1 MRKTFA
7 LLLIILLPTL
17 MAAQANQT
25 EQNRPVVFRH
35 ATLIDMTSGQPKPD
49 MTVII
54 SGNRVGRIGKN
65 IKVPK
70 NAEIIDATGKFLIPG
85 LWDMHT
91 HSREDAFTRNFIF
104 PLDIANGVTAVRD
117 MNGDCVN
124 NCNGRPNI
132 YAINQWRKEIA
143 EGSLIGPRIYAAS
156 SPLLDG
162 DHPIWD
168 FAYVVRDAAEARQAV
183 HFFKNRGVDFL
194 KVYSLLSRGA
204 YFALADEAKKEKIV
218 FAGHVPVS
226 VSVSE
231 ASDAGQKSLEHM
243 HGMQEG
249 CSTREAGLRA
259 EMLRLLDAQVKAE
272 GKTHLYPI
280 YIAQAQEAFET
291 YDAAKCSALFARFVK
306 NGTWIVPTLV
316 DKALMSQQANDP
328 ASLLTDPRST
338 YLPRSVRAAPP
349 GAINVKDAA
358 AKRLRIERYTKMVG
372 EMERA
377 GVGLLAGTDLASRS
391 PGFSV
396 HDELSLFVEGGLT
409 PLQALQTATINPA
422 RYFGITDKAGTIE
435 TGKFAD
441 LVLLDANPLEEI
453 HNTQRIRA
461 VVANGRYFPREELDK
476 LLSAV
481 ENFADKN

>member
-17 MAAQANQT
+17 MVAQANQT
-25 EQNRPVVFRH
+25 VQNRPVVFRNVM
-35 ATLIDMTSGQPKPD
+35 LIDMTGAQPKPN
-49 MTVII
+49 MTVVV
-54 SGNRVGRIGKN
+54 SGNRIAKIGKH
-65 IKVPK
+65 IKVTK
-70 NAEIIDATGKFLIPG
+70 SAEIIDAAGKFLIPG

-104 PLDIANGVTAVRD
+104 PLDIANGVTAIRD

-132 YAINQWRKEIA
+132 YSINQWRKEIA

-162 DHPIWD
+162 DPPGWD
-168 FAYVVRDAAEARQAV
+168 FAYVVKNAAEARQAV

-194 KVYSLLSRGA
+194 KVYSLLSREA

-226 VSVSE
+226 VSVME

-249 CSTREAGLRA
+249 CSTRETELRA
-259 EMLRLLDAQVKAE
+259 EMLRLLDAQVKA
-272 GKTHLYPI
+272 GVKPHLYPI
-280 YIAQAQEAFET
+280 YLAQAQKAFET
-291 YDAAKCSALFARFVK
+291 YDASKCSALFARFVK

-328 ASLLTDPRST
+328 ASLLTDPRSK

-349 GAINVKDAA
+349 GAINVNDAA
-358 AKRLRIERYTKMVG
+358 ARRLRIERYTKMVG
-372 EMERA
+372 EMGRA

-441 LVLLDANPLEEI
+441 LVLLDANPLEDI

-461 VVANGRYFPREELDK
+461 VVASGRYFSREELDK

-481 ENFADKN
+481 ESFADKN